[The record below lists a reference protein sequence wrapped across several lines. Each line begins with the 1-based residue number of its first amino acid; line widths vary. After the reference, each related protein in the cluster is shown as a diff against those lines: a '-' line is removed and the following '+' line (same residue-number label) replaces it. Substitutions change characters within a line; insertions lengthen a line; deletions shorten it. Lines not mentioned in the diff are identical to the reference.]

1 MMPSIK
7 QLGLACVALLLVA
20 GLSACGEKGGGK
32 GVGPV
37 ATELYISQPAA
48 QSVIRIN
55 ANDGKILKE
64 IHVGMLP
71 HNILI
76 NQDGSKFYVVLT
88 GSQSVAELSTSTG
101 ELLRTFLTE
110 PVPSV
115 RADNSVIQGHIDKDA
130 FSHNTCY
137 DCHRAGSGGPTPVIV
152 GSRPFGIAI
161 SKDGNMMYVSNG
173 RSGNLSVID
182 IATGALKKL
191 VPLPPS
197 GTAREPTD
205 IALLD
210 DQLFVTLR
218 PPLPS
223 TAAGAVRRL
232 DVDSLSVLSDT
243 PTGANAGVILVD
255 AGSHQIYASNFETN
269 TISRFDTKGVLLQTV
284 TVGSGPFGL
293 RFLPDQKQMLVANY
307 YANSISLINLADN
320 QTQTIPLTFNGKT
333 YANPTHVA
341 LDANR
346 RTAFIVS
353 SGTVGNLLTF
363 DLQTQ
368 QVTRAVP
375 IGSLPFDIMTVPK

>member
-1 MMPSIK
+1 MNFSVYK
-7 QLGLACVALLLVA
+7 SLVLGAALLFAA
-20 GLSACGEKGGGK
+20 GLSACDSKGSKSEKAK
-32 GVGPV
+32 NI
-37 ATELYISQPAA
+37 TELYISKPAG
-48 QSVIRIN
+48 QSVLLFN
-55 ANDGKILKE
+55 ATEGKITRE
-64 IHVGMLP
+64 IKVGMLP
-71 HNILI
+71 HNFKLSH
-76 NQDGSKFYVVLT
+76 DGSKFYIVLT
-88 GSQSVAELSTSTG
+88 GSQAIAELNTATG
-101 ELLRTFLTE
+101 EVLRTFLTE
-110 PVPSV
+110 PVPKV
-115 RADNSVIQGHIDKDA
+115 RADNSVIQGHIDKGA
-130 FSHNTCY
+130 FSHTTCY

-161 SKDGNMMYVSNG
+161 SKDGNTMYVSNG

-243 PTGANAGVILVD
+243 PTGANAGVILAD

-293 RFLPDQKQMLVANY
+293 RFLPEQKQMIVANY

-346 RTAFIVS
+346 RTAYIVS

>member
-1 MMPSIK
+1 MNSFVHKSLVVAAALI
-7 QLGLACVALLLVA
+7 LAAS
-20 GLSACGEKGGGK
+20 LSACDSKGSKSEKAK
-32 GVGPV
+32 NI
-37 ATELYISQPAA
+37 TELYISKTAG
-48 QSVIRIN
+48 QSVLLFN
-55 ANDGKILKE
+55 ATEGKITRE
-64 IHVGMLP
+64 IKVGMLP
-71 HNILI
+71 HNFKLSL
-76 NQDGSKFYVVLT
+76 DASKFYVVLT
-88 GSQSVAELSTSTG
+88 GSQAIAELNTATG
-101 ELLRTFLTE
+101 EVLRTFLTE
-110 PVPSV
+110 PVPKI

-130 FSHNTCY
+130 FSHTTCY
-137 DCHRAGSGGPTPVIV
+137 DCHRAGSGGPTPAIV
-152 GSRPFGIAI
+152 GSRPFGIVI
-161 SKDGNMMYVSNG
+161 SKDGNTMYVSNG

-243 PTGANAGVILVD
+243 PTGANAGVILAD

-293 RFLPDQKQMLVANY
+293 RFLPEQKQMIVANY